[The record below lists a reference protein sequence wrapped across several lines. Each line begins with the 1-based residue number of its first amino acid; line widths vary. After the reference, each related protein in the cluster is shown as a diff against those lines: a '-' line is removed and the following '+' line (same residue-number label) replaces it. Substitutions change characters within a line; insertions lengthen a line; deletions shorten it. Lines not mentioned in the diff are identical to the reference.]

1 MRHVCQTYIGV
12 KKVEAFPEERDGK
25 SGYHVIYEDGYESW
39 SPKDV
44 FERAYMQI
52 GARNKLTQ
60 GDIDKFF
67 ENGKSSVMS
76 IDKHITVMHYKTPT
90 NFFWTESS
98 GCVDPK
104 NYDLALGECSC
115 TSKIKD
121 KIWNY
126 LGFVLSWAQNGLK

>member
-12 KKVEAFPEERDGK
+12 KKVNAFPEEREGK
-25 SGYHVIYEDGYESW
+25 QGYHVIYEDGYESW

-52 GARNKLTQ
+52 EAKNKLSQT
-60 GDIDKFF
+60 DIDKFF
-67 ENGKSSVMS
+67 ENGKSSVIT
-76 IDKHITVMHYKTPT
+76 IDKHITVMHHKTPT
-90 NFFWTESS
+90 NFFWTENS
-98 GCVDPK
+98 GCVDPA
-104 NYDLALGECSC
+104 NYDVAIGEQEC
-115 TSKIKD
+115 TNRIKD

>member
-25 SGYHVIYEDGYESW
+25 PGYHVIYEDGYESW

>member
-12 KKVEAFPEERDGK
+12 KKVDAFPEERDGK
-25 SGYHVIYEDGYESW
+25 QGYHVIYEDGYESW

-52 GARNKLTQ
+52 EAKNKLSQT
-60 GDIDKFF
+60 DIDKFF
-67 ENGKSSVMS
+67 ENGKSSVIT

-90 NFFWTESS
+90 NFFWAENS
-98 GCVDPK
+98 GCVDPA
-104 NYDLALGECSC
+104 NYDAAIGEQEC
-115 TSKIKD
+115 TNRIKD